1 MISQPAQPSLVQ
13 GLLRRPSLW
22 FAILGSIAVI
32 VIASKLMLSRDA
44 QPLPVLSSV
53 PAFEFTNQ
61 HGALFGSKSLEG
73 QVWVANFIFTRC
85 PTICPTFTAKMAA
98 IQKRGPAGLQLVS
111 MTVDPEYDTPER
123 LEAYAAKYHAA
134 ERWSFLT
141 GERAVLNKVIVEGML
156 QPMDSPVDPSN
167 LAAVVHGS
175 YFVLVDKHLKVRG
188 FYQFNEPAS
197 VDQVVRDAAR
207 LLSE

>member
-1 MISQPAQPSLVQ
+1 MIK
-13 GLLRRPSLW
+13 RPSLW
-22 FAILGSIAVI
+22 FAVLGSVAV
-32 VIASKLMLSRDA
+32 VLVAAKLLPSRRA
-44 QPLPVLSSV
+44 EPLPVLSSV
-53 PAFEFTNQ
+53 PGFDFTNQ
-61 HGALFGSKSLEG
+61 HGAPFGSKSLEG

-98 IQKRGPAGLQLVS
+98 IQKHGPPGLQLVS

-123 LEAYAAKYHAA
+123 LLAYGAKYEAT

-141 GERAVLNKVIVEGML
+141 GERAALNTVIVEGML
-156 QPMDSPVDPSN
+156 QPMDAPLDPSN
-167 LAAVVHGS
+167 LASLVHGS

-197 VDQVVRDAAR
+197 VEQVQRDAAT
-207 LLSE
+207 LLAE